1 MAEGGKLLLVDD
13 DPRLRNMLVRYLEGQ
28 GFAIH
33 AVADGVQMDRH
44 LEREHYDLLLLDV
57 LMPGEDGFAI
67 CRRLRDAESTL
78 PIIMLTAR
86 GDLPDRVKGLEVGAD
101 DYLPKPFE
109 PRELVARIRAVLRRA
124 AETATVAPTPG
135 SIAFGPFT
143 LALDTRVLWRDGQRL
158 ALTDTEFSL
167 LHALASH
174 PWQPL
179 SRDRL
184 LNMTHDQEEIP
195 GPRGI
200 DVFVSRLRRII
211 EDDPA
216 QPRYL
221 QTVWG
226 RGYVFVPDGDER
238 ERP

>member
-1 MAEGGKLLLVDD
+1 M
-13 DPRLRNMLVRYLEGQ
+13 
-28 GFAIH
+28 
-33 AVADGVQMDRH
+33 
-44 LEREHYDLLLLDV
+44 
-57 LMPGEDGFAI
+57 
-67 CRRLRDAESTL
+67 RDAGSTL

-109 PRELVARIRAVLRRA
+109 PRELVARIRAVLRRV
-124 AETATVAPTPG
+124 AETVTVAPAPG
-135 SIAFGPFT
+135 NIAFGPFT
-143 LALDTRVLWRDGQRL
+143 LALDTRVLWRGDQRL

-211 EDDPA
+211 EEDPA
-216 QPRYL
+216 QPCYL

-226 RGYVFVPDGDER
+226 RGYVFVPDGDDR